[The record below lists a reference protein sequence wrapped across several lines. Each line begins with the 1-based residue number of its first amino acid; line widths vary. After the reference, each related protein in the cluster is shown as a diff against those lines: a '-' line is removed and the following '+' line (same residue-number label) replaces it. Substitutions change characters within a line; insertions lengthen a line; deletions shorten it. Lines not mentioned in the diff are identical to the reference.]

1 MSQPTPITA
10 EQLEAFSEHYNA
22 DPVRKLATTALSKS
36 DMSDVAYVSAGASQM
51 RHKFSIEIPTLA
63 VTNQKKSG
71 RCWLFASLNLLR
83 EKIAKEKGLASF
95 ELSQSYAAFWD
106 KFERAN
112 FFLEAI
118 IETVA
123 LPTDDRVVA
132 HILST
137 GVHDGGQWDM
147 FKNLVAKY
155 GIVPKDA
162 MPETAQSENTM
173 LINRLLNQALKAAA
187 VHIREMAASGSELEQ
202 ISRYKVSVLDKIY
215 GYLCSCYS
223 EPPRRFDFEYVDKD
237 GHYHIE
243 RDYTPQTFFE
253 TYIGSAL
260 SETVSIINA
269 PTDDKP
275 YHRTYTVSML
285 GNVVGGEKVCYLN
298 LPIAEFKEMIIRQ
311 LKNGELVWFGSDVGK
326 SGSRSEGIWDTG
338 AFDYELLT
346 GLDLE
351 ISKKDGLDYRFSS
364 MGHAMVLTG
373 VNLDDSGMPT
383 RWKIENS
390 WGSENGDKGYYVC
403 SDAWFDRYVYQAVVN
418 RSTLGDKAKLLDQEP
433 IVLKPWDPM
442 GSLAL

>member
-1 MSQPTPITA
+1 MKKPTPITA
-10 EQLEAFSEHYNA
+10 EHLEAFSAHYHT

-36 DMSDVAYVSAGASQM
+36 DMADVAYVSTGASQM
-51 RHKFSIEIPTLA
+51 RHKFSVEIQTLP

-83 EKIAKEKGLASF
+83 EKIAKEKKLSSF

-112 FFLEAI
+112 FFLESI
-118 IETVA
+118 IETA
-123 LPTDDRVVA
+123 SLPTDDRVVA

-147 FKNLVAKY
+147 FRNLVAKY

-162 MPETAQSENTM
+162 MPETAQSENTAM
-173 LINRLLNQALKAAA
+173 MNRLLNQALKSAA
-187 VHIREMAASGSELEQ
+187 VHIREKIASGSSAEA
-202 ISRYKVSVLDKIY
+202 IDAYKVSVLDQIY

-223 EPPRRFDFEYVDKD
+223 EPPRHFDFEYVDQD
-237 GHYHIE
+237 HQYHIE
-243 RDYTPQTFFE
+243 RNYTPQSFFE
-253 TYIGSAL
+253 KYIGSSL
-260 SETVSIINA
+260 DETVSIINA

-275 YHRTYTVSML
+275 FYRTYTVSML
-285 GNVVGGEKVCYLN
+285 GNVVGGKDVCYLN
-298 LPIAEFKEMIIRQ
+298 LPIAEFKELIIRQ
-311 LKNGELVWFGSDVGK
+311 LKAGEPVWFGSDVGK
-326 SGSRSEGIWDTG
+326 SGNRSEGIWDTG
-338 AFDYELLT
+338 SFDYELLT
-346 GLDLE
+346 GLDLK
-351 ISKKDGLDYRFSS
+351 ISKKDGLDYLFSS

-373 VNLDDSGMPT
+373 VNLDENGAPT

-390 WGSENGDKGYYVC
+390 WGDDKGNKGYYVC
-403 SDAWFDRYVYQAVVN
+403 SDAWFDQYVYQAVVT
-418 RSTLGDKAKLLDQEP
+418 RSILGEHARLLEQEP

>member
-1 MSQPTPITA
+1 MLLSNCPKATP
-10 EQLEAFSEHYNA
+10 
-22 DPVRKLATTALSKS
+22 P
-36 DMSDVAYVSAGASQM
+36 
-51 RHKFSIEIPTLA
+51 
-63 VTNQKKSG
+63 
-71 RCWLFASLNLLR
+71 
-83 EKIAKEKGLASF
+83 
-95 ELSQSYAAFWD
+95 FWD

-173 LINRLLNQALKAAA
+173 LMNRLLNQALKAAA

-243 RDYTPQTFFE
+243 RTIRLKRSLKLT
-253 TYIGSAL
+253 SVLL
-260 SETVSIINA
+260 SV
-269 PTDDKP
+269 KP
-275 YHRTYTVSML
+275 FRSSML
-285 GNVVGGEKVCYLN
+285 RLMTNLITAPILFLCSEMLWAEKRVCYLN

-311 LKNGELVWFGSDVGK
+311 AKK
-326 SGSRSEGIWDTG
+326 RR
-338 AFDYELLT
+338 T
-346 GLDLE
+346 GLVR
-351 ISKKDGLDYRFSS
+351 KR
-364 MGHAMVLTG
+364 
-373 VNLDDSGMPT
+373 
-383 RWKIENS
+383 RWKIRKPKRRDL
-390 WGSENGDKGYYVC
+390 GH
-403 SDAWFDRYVYQAVVN
+403 
-418 RSTLGDKAKLLDQEP
+418 RS
-433 IVLKPWDPM
+433 I
-442 GSLAL
+442 

>member
-173 LINRLLNQALKAAA
+173 LMNRLLNQALKAAA

-285 GNVVGGEKVCYLN
+285 GNVVGGEGL
-298 LPIAEFKEMIIRQ
+298 LSESP
-311 LKNGELVWFGSDVGK
+311 D
-326 SGSRSEGIWDTG
+326 SRVQGNDHSP
-338 AFDYELLT
+338 AKKRRT
-346 GLDLE
+346 GLVR
-351 ISKKDGLDYRFSS
+351 KR
-364 MGHAMVLTG
+364 
-373 VNLDDSGMPT
+373 
-383 RWKIENS
+383 RWKIRKPKRRDL
-390 WGSENGDKGYYVC
+390 GH
-403 SDAWFDRYVYQAVVN
+403 
-418 RSTLGDKAKLLDQEP
+418 RS
-433 IVLKPWDPM
+433 I
-442 GSLAL
+442 

>member
-1 MSQPTPITA
+1 MTQPTPITA
-10 EQLEAFSEHYNA
+10 KQLEDFSAHYRA

-36 DMSDVAYVSAGASQM
+36 EMSDVAYVSAGAAQM

-83 EKIAKEKGLASF
+83 EKIAKEKNLADF

-112 FFLEAI
+112 FFLESI
-118 IETVA
+118 IETAA

-132 HILST
+132 HILET

-162 MPETAQSENTM
+162 MPETAQSENTSM
-173 LINRLLNQALKAAA
+173 MNRMLNQALKAAA
-187 VHIREMAASGSELEQ
+187 VHIREMAASGAGAEK
-202 ISRYKVSVLDKIY
+202 IDAYKVSVLDRIY

-223 EPPRRFDFEYVDKD
+223 EPPRSFTFEYVDKD
-237 GHYHIE
+237 GKYHIE
-243 RDYTPQTFFE
+243 RDHTPQSFYE
-253 TYIGSAL
+253 AYIGSAL
-260 SETVSIINA
+260 KDTVSIINA

-275 YHRTYTVSML
+275 YYRTYTVSML

-298 LPIAEFKEMIIRQ
+298 LPIDEFKALIIRQ
-311 LKNGELVWFGSDVGK
+311 LQKGELVWFGSDVGK
-326 SGSRSEGIWDTG
+326 GGCRKEGIWDTG
-338 AFDYELLT
+338 AFDYEHLT
-346 GLDLE
+346 GLDLA
-351 ISKKDGLDYRFSS
+351 ISKKNGLDYRFSS

-373 VNLDDSGMPT
+373 VNLDENGAPT

-390 WGSENGDKGYYVC
+390 WGSEKGDKGYYVC
-403 SDAWFDRYVYQAVVN
+403 SDAWFDLYVYQAVID
-418 RSTLGDKAKLLDQEP
+418 RAALGDKAELLDQEP